1 MHTYAIR
8 KLILAV
14 PVLLGVS
21 VLVFLIVHLT
31 PGDPARLLAGPEAF
45 EEDIQ
50 AIRVRLGLDQPL
62 PVQYGRFLGGVL
74 RADLGTSFRSGR
86 PVAEEIAARFPYTV
100 ELATVSLVVA
110 IGVGVL
116 VGVFSAARQ
125 NSLWDAGSM
134 GVALIGISVPTFWL
148 GLLLMLLFS
157 YYLGWLPASG
167 RGGPLWT
174 RAGLESILMP
184 AIALGSPS
192 AAVIARLTRSSLLEV
207 LSQDY
212 VRTARAKGLP
222 ERVVLYRHA
231 LKNALIPVVTVVGLR
246 LGALLGGAVI
256 TEQVFAWPGVGTL
269 VVNAIN
275 ARDYPVVQGTVL
287 LMATV
292 FVLLNLTVDLVYG
305 LIDPRIR
312 FD

>member
-1 MHTYAIR
+1 M
-8 KLILAV
+8 LAV

-31 PGDPARLLAGPEAF
+31 PGDPARLLAGPEAY

-62 PVQYGRFLGGVL
+62 PVQYGRFLKGVVEG
-74 RADLGTSFRSGR
+74 DLGTSFRSGR
-86 PVAEEIAARFPYTV
+86 PVAEEIWTRFPYTV
-100 ELATVSLVVA
+100 ELASVSLVLA
-110 IGVGVL
+110 IAAGVL

-125 NSLWDAGSM
+125 NSAWDAGTM
-134 GVALIGISVPTFWL
+134 GAALMGISVPTFWL

-174 RAGLESILMP
+174 PAGLESILMP

-192 AAVIARLTRSSLLEV
+192 GAVIARLTRSSLLEV

-231 LKNALIPVVTVVGLR
+231 LKNALIPVVTVAGLR

>member
-1 MHTYAIR
+1 
-8 KLILAV
+8 
-14 PVLLGVS
+14 
-21 VLVFLIVHLT
+21 
-31 PGDPARLLAGPEAF
+31 
-45 EEDIQ
+45 
-50 AIRVRLGLDQPL
+50 IRVRLGLDQPL
-62 PVQYGRFLGGVL
+62 PVQYGRFLKGVVEG
-74 RADLGTSFRSGR
+74 DLGTSFRSGR
-86 PVAEEIAARFPYTV
+86 PVAEEISTRFPYTV
-100 ELATVSLVVA
+100 ELASVSLVLA
-110 IGVGVL
+110 IAAGVL

-125 NSLWDAGSM
+125 NSAWDAGTM
-134 GVALIGISVPTFWL
+134 GAALMGISVPTFWL

-174 RAGLESILMP
+174 PAGLESILMP

-192 AAVIARLTRSSLLEV
+192 GAVIARLTRSSLLEV

-231 LKNALIPVVTVVGLR
+231 LKNALIPVVTVAGLR

>member
-1 MHTYAIR
+1 M
-8 KLILAV
+8 LAV

-31 PGDPARLLAGPEAF
+31 PGDPARLLAGPEAY

-50 AIRVRLGLDQPL
+50 AIRVRLGLDLPL
-62 PVQYGRFLGGVL
+62 PVQYGRFLRGVVSG
-74 RADLGTSFRSGR
+74 DLGTSFRSGR
-86 PVAEEIAARFPYTV
+86 SVAEEISARFPYTV
-100 ELATVSLVVA
+100 ELASVSLFLAVA
-110 IGVGVL
+110 AGVL

-125 NSLWDAGSM
+125 NSVWDAGAM
-134 GVALIGISVPTFWL
+134 GTALMGISVPTFWL

-167 RGGPLWT
+167 RGGPVWT

-231 LKNALIPVVTVVGLR
+231 LKNALIPVVTVAGLR

-256 TEQVFAWPGVGTL
+256 TEQVFAWPGIGTL

-287 LMATV
+287 LIAAV

>member
-1 MHTYAIR
+1 MHTYVIR

-62 PVQYGRFLGGVL
+62 PVQYGRFLGGIL
-74 RADLGTSFRSGR
+74 RGDLGTSFRSGR
-86 PVAEEIAARFPYTV
+86 AVAEEIAARFPYTV

-110 IGVGVL
+110 IAAGVL

-125 NSLWDAGSM
+125 NSVWDAGTM
-134 GVALIGISVPTFWL
+134 GAALMGISVPTFWL

-231 LKNALIPVVTVVGLR
+231 LKNALIPVVTVAGLR

>member
-1 MHTYAIR
+1 M
-8 KLILAV
+8 LAV

-31 PGDPARLLAGPEAF
+31 PGDPARLLAGPEAY

-62 PVQYGRFLGGVL
+62 PVQYGRFLKGVVEG
-74 RADLGTSFRSGR
+74 DLGTSFRSGR
-86 PVAEEIAARFPYTV
+86 PVAEEISTRFPYTV
-100 ELATVSLVVA
+100 ELASVSLVLA
-110 IGVGVL
+110 IAAGVL

-125 NSLWDAGSM
+125 NSAWDAGTM
-134 GVALIGISVPTFWL
+134 GAALMGISVPTFWL

-174 RAGLESILMP
+174 PAGLESILMP

-192 AAVIARLTRSSLLEV
+192 GAVIARLTRSSLLEV

-231 LKNALIPVVTVVGLR
+231 LKNALIPVVTVAGLR

>member
-1 MHTYAIR
+1 MHAYALR
-8 KLILAV
+8 KLMLAV

-31 PGDPARLLAGPEAF
+31 PGDPARLLAGPEAY

-62 PVQYGRFLGGVL
+62 PVQYGRFLKGVVEG
-74 RADLGTSFRSGR
+74 DLGTSFRSGR
-86 PVAEEIAARFPYTV
+86 PVAEEIWTRFPYTV
-100 ELATVSLVVA
+100 ELASVSLVLA
-110 IGVGVL
+110 IAAGVL

-125 NSLWDAGSM
+125 NSAWDAGTM
-134 GVALIGISVPTFWL
+134 GAALMGISVPTFWL

-174 RAGLESILMP
+174 PAGLESILMP

-192 AAVIARLTRSSLLEV
+192 GAVIARLTRSSLLEV

-231 LKNALIPVVTVVGLR
+231 LKNALIPVVTVAGLR